1 MDKWTAAN
9 PAPPATISDVAD
21 HIDHIRKIAG
31 IDHIGIGSDFDG
43 ITQKVQ
49 DLDNVSTYPR
59 LTAELL
65 KRGYSDADIKKI
77 LGLNILRVL
86 REAEKVSK
94 RLQSERGPSV
104 AERRRRR
111 RRRPSRWRSRCSG
124 RRASA
129 PAPSTP
135 SR

>member
-1 MDKWTAAN
+1 NSWNKLQTAEQDRLKAAFPIDPAAMKAALDRWTAAN

-43 ITQKVQ
+43 ISQKVQ

-65 KRGYSDADIKKI
+65 KRGYSDADVKKI
-77 LGLNILRVL
+77 LGLNILRVFH
-86 REAEKVSK
+86 EAEK
-94 RLQSERGPSV
+94 
-104 AERRRRR
+104 
-111 RRRPSRWRSRCSG
+111 
-124 RRASA
+124 
-129 PAPSTP
+129 
-135 SR
+135 